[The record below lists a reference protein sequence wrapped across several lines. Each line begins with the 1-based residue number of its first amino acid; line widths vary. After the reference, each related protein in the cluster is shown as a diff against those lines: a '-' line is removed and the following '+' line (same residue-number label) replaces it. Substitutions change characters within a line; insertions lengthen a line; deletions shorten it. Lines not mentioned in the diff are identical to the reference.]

1 MTFGALGGFLR
12 TPKNP
17 PGYGPVEYEK
27 AFTFFTYFV
36 GVMYAGVKA
45 GLGSGRSSGRSGHG
59 SGHGGGAGG
68 RGRSGAGECQLC
80 AVCGRRFVDA
90 AAFDRHVASSHAV
103 GRPQRTHL
111 CSVCG
116 LCTSSAAA
124 LYRHSAV
131 HVSADRR
138 PLACAHCDRR
148 FVRSGDLRKHVR
160 VHSGDRPYQCVVCGR
175 RFARSYSLLSHGRTH
190 AAQSALRPCRT
201 CRRTFKSAVALA
213 IHRQYCV

>member
-1 MTFGALGGFLR
+1 M
-12 TPKNP
+12 
-17 PGYGPVEYEK
+17 
-27 AFTFFTYFV
+27 

-45 GLGSGRSSGRSGHG
+45 GHGSGR
-59 SGHGGGAGG
+59 GGGGG
-68 RGRSGAGECQLC
+68 RRGWSGAGECQLC

-90 AAFDRHVASSHAV
+90 AAFDRHSSSHAA

-148 FVRSGDLRKHVR
+148 FVRAGDLRKHVR

-201 CRRTFKSAVALA
+201 CPRTFKSAVALA